1 MYIRLSNAATATQPS
16 IFTGPL
22 SLAPQQH
29 QPPQK
34 KDHGLEQAEQSD
46 LRAIPAQREDSFTDA
61 DWDNVIRGYTSQY
74 VERDYWVDTS
84 MIEGSIPAELEGTL
98 LRNGPGLFEVGGKPI
113 GQPFDG
119 DGMVCSWAFSDGHC
133 FFRSRYVRTNDFM
146 AEQEA
151 GRMLYRGAFSAGNP
165 SGGRFFNPLD
175 LRIKSIANTNV
186 VHWGG
191 RTFALHERDLPWELD
206 SALCTLGR
214 TNLGNTL
221 GCAGSPANFGS
232 HVRTFRQ
239 DTRALF
245 DVSREEDGSE
255 RLIGSSFAESL
266 TKGTLTFWEYGEDL
280 QLLCRTTAELPGA
293 GFGFFHDM
301 LVTEHYYIAL
311 ENPMRLDLT
320 KMATKYALGRACLAE
335 CLKFNPSRR
344 TKVHL
349 IPRPGRLGK
358 TVRRVTLETEPLFCF
373 HHVNAFEDGD
383 ERVIMD
389 CLAMKGGVDFG
400 ANFGNLSAEFF
411 QRAPWRTA
419 LTRLTLDL
427 EGNNVNV
434 SRVAE
439 QQSMEMPCV
448 APACSGRP
456 YSHAYVIGSHFA
468 GHSGWGPPQDIL
480 KVTMPP
486 QPASTSLQQSR
497 ADESA
502 AESAAELAGRIERW
516 SPGRD
521 SFAQEAIFVPRSGR
535 GNRKC
540 RRGDGHN
547 SSSRQGWRNGSES
560 DSRRNKGCEEG
571 SEDDGWLLA
580 PVFRSASMTTDLVI
594 LDAAD
599 VEAGPVAT
607 IHLPHHVPI
616 GLHGSFTDAYLGP
629 PLDDRSPPREHDI
642 RGGVSVNGVPRYS
655 ASHTPLLG
663 VTSILV

>member
-1 MYIRLSNAATATQPS
+1 MVTAATATQPS
-16 IFTGPL
+16 ILTGPL
-22 SLAPQQH
+22 SLPPQQY
-29 QPPQK
+29 QPHQK
-34 KDHGLEQAEQSD
+34 KGYHELEEAEQRHQ
-46 LRAIPAQREDSFTDA
+46 RASPVEQENLFTEA
-61 DWDNVIRGYTSQY
+61 DWDNVIKGYTSQY
-74 VERDYWVDTS
+74 VERDYWVDAS
-84 MIEGSIPAELEGTL
+84 MVEGRIPADMEGTL

-119 DGMVCSWAFSDGHC
+119 DGMVCSWAFSSGRC
-133 FFRSRYVRTNDFM
+133 FFRNRYVRTGDFM

-206 SALCTLGR
+206 SALE
-214 TNLGNTL
+214 
-221 GCAGSPANFGS
+221 
-232 HVRTFRQ
+232 
-239 DTRALF
+239 D
-245 DVSREEDGSE
+245 DGSE
-255 RLIGSSFAESL
+255 RLIGSSFAEGL

-280 QLLCRTTAELPGA
+280 QLLHKTTAELPGA

-320 KMATKYALGRACLAE
+320 KMATKYALGSACLAE
-335 CLKFNPSRR
+335 CLKFDPSRR
-344 TKVHL
+344 TKIHL
-349 IPRPGRLGK
+349 IPRPGLLGR
-358 TVRRVTLETEPLFCF
+358 TLQRVTLETEPLFCF
-373 HHVNAFEDGD
+373 HHVNAFEDGG

-389 CLAMKGGVDFG
+389 CLAMRGGVDFG

-427 EGNNVNV
+427 EGNNVDV

-448 APACSGRP
+448 APASSGRS

-468 GHSGWGPPQDIL
+468 GNSGWGPPQDIL

-486 QPASTSLQQSR
+486 HPASISLQQSR

-502 AESAAELAGRIERW
+502 ARSVGRIERW

-535 GNRKC
+535 GHIRIRK
-540 RRGDGHN
+540 GDGHN
-547 SSSRQGWRNGSES
+547 ARGRQACRHGSEN
-560 DSRRNKGCEEG
+560 DGEGNRGCEEG

-599 VEAGPVAT
+599 VAAGPVAT
-607 IHLPHHVPI
+607 IHLPHHIPI
-616 GLHGSFTDAYLGP
+616 GKLNIH
-629 PLDDRSPPREHDI
+629 
-642 RGGVSVNGVPRYS
+642 
-655 ASHTPLLG
+655 HTP
-663 VTSILV
+663 T